1 MNIKFVKKLK
11 FIFITHLC
19 DDVSLLDVIRPAII
33 GKNSAKQEHWTQVI
47 PEKLGSIIQVRIDL
61 ELNTLQQ
68 TLVLGH
74 PDHHIN
80 MVVLASLHQLGGDV
94 WQEVTVND
102 TWERCNS
109 NLRNYLKCKINFT
122 SICCSCLQNFDKI
135 IQRYLPSDFI
145 SLILFQDA

>member
-61 ELNTLQQ
+61 ELDTLQQ

-94 WQEVTVND
+94 WQEVTVDD
-102 TWERCNS
+102 TWGR
-109 NLRNYLKCKINFT
+109 FH
-122 SICCSCLQNFDKI
+122 
-135 IQRYLPSDFI
+135 
-145 SLILFQDA
+145 